1 MDFNQWD
8 QRIGKRQQ
16 VRSVP
21 IAWTKDPERPSGFA
35 AESHPDGRIVEVS
48 VSGAGIVATAD
59 DTIEVGDKMHL
70 QCLGAIGPVLVRRIE
85 RNMYPGQHY
94 YGIEYA
100 EPMDR
105 IEPSERRERI
115 DLWERRERRDRE
127 TVCPRGVSAMK
138 RKRASSAAATSSGPA
153 SSIFRAWP

>member
-59 DTIEVGDKMHL
+59 DTIEIGDKMHL

-100 EPMDR
+100 EPNSALTR
-105 IEPSERRERI
+105 GIYAG
-115 DLWERRERRDRE
+115 LLAKE
-127 TVCPRGVSAMK
+127 TDAPTVYLPQG
-138 RKRASSAAATSSGPA
+138 
-153 SSIFRAWP
+153 

>member
-100 EPMDR
+100 EPNSALTR
-105 IEPSERRERI
+105 GIYAG
-115 DLWERRERRDRE
+115 LLAKE
-127 TVCPRGVSAMK
+127 TDAPTVYLPQG
-138 RKRASSAAATSSGPA
+138 
-153 SSIFRAWP
+153 